1 MRSGEEN
8 AAPLPFP
15 PSPGG
20 QSHWDTPSPSLC
32 LSPPPKRACWLCE
45 MPSSPLLLLKSDAG
59 PWHGN
64 KARWQRDG
72 TVLPPTRGTVTP
84 GRRGQGTGQAAGK
97 VPGAVTAWAAPR
109 PCPWLCTPGQEG
121 TQGLWGRGWVPPGL
135 AAVEQVPGLGPG
147 VVQLPGSPR
156 LTGQGVSSLWTRCLG
171 SDLGFLARW
180 GGSWLLRG
188 SQSCPGHSTQGCR
201 VVLARPHKPQ
211 SPVTFSLT
219 CLLAG
224 GCPRAVS
231 PSTLPVFLAGGCQ
244 APCSVVMLCAPW
256 CASPQAH
263 SPTTFPSVGLPQDC
277 RQPR

>member
-8 AAPLPFP
+8 AD
-15 PSPGG
+15 PSPLSSITGG
-20 QSHWDTPSPSLC
+20 GDSLGHPQP
-32 LSPPPKRACWLCE
+32 LSVPSPPPKRAGWLCE
-45 MPSSPLLLLKSDAG
+45 RPSSPLLSLQSDAG

-64 KARWQRDG
+64 KARWQRAG

-84 GRRGQGTGQAAGK
+84 GRRGQGTGQAAGD
-97 VPGAVTAWAAPR
+97 VPGAVTTWAAPW
-109 PCPWLCTPGQEG
+109 PCPWLRTPGQEG
-121 TQGLWGRGWVPPGL
+121 TKGLWGRGWVPPGL

-156 LTGQGVSSLWTRCLG
+156 LMGQGVSSLWTRCLG

-188 SQSCPGHSTQGCR
+188 SQSCSGHSTQGCR
-201 VVLARPHKPQ
+201 VVLAQPYKPQ
-211 SPVTFSLT
+211 GCVTFPLAG
-219 CLLAG
+219 LLAG

-231 PSTLPVFLAGGCQ
+231 PSTLPVLLAGGCR
-244 APCSVVMLCAPW
+244 APCSVAMLCAPW

-277 RQPR
+277 RQLW